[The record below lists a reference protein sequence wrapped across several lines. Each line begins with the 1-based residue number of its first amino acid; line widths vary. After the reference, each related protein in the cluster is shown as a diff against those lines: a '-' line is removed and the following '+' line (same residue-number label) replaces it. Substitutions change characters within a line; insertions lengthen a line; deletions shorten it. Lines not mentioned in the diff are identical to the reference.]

1 MKSNQKI
8 HQANLTKWTA
18 LFKEQTDS
26 GLTVK
31 EWCSQNSLSIHAFY
45 YWKRIAKE
53 TYVNSIMPEIVP
65 LSVENL
71 QSPTVNTTHQENKPE
86 LYKLRKS
93 SFNESTPVTVS
104 IGDIH
109 INIGASAS
117 DDMISGII
125 KAVRHV

>member
-8 HQANLTKWTA
+8 HQANLTKWTS
-18 LFKEQTDS
+18 LFQEQADS

-53 TYVNSIMPEIVP
+53 AYVSSIMPDIVP
-65 LSVENL
+65 LPVDNL
-71 QSPTVNTTHQENKPE
+71 QTVMPDSSNDKHE
-86 LYKLRKS
+86 LYKLRES
-93 SFNESTPVTVS
+93 SEEKTNSVTIS

-109 INIGASAS
+109 IEIGSNAS
-117 DDMISGII
+117 DEMISGII
-125 KAVRHV
+125 KAVRHA

>member
-8 HQANLTKWTA
+8 HQANLTKWTS
-18 LFKEQTDS
+18 LFQEQADS

-53 TYVNSIMPEIVP
+53 AYVSSIMPDIVP
-65 LSVENL
+65 LPVDNL
-71 QSPTVNTTHQENKPE
+71 QTVIPDSNDKHE
-86 LYKLRKS
+86 LYKLRES
-93 SFNESTPVTVS
+93 SPEKSTPVTIS

-109 INIGASAS
+109 IEIGVAAS
-117 DDMISGII
+117 DEMISGII
-125 KAVRHV
+125 KAVRHA